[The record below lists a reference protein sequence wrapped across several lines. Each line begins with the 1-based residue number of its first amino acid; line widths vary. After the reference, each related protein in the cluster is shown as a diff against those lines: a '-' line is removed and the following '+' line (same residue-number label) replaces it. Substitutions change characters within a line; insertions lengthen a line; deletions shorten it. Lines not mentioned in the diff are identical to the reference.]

1 MLIDIHFGKDKSYT
15 LTYKIYDTEHGRLF
29 YDRMKS
35 QPNNLISRKEFYGFG
50 ETEQDILSEL
60 ENIKSF
66 VAERLPDKKLGD
78 DLNVLHSEFVELHN
92 YAEQNDPE
100 LYEVLRDFNYRIH
113 HLEFLQNKL
122 ESSAIFFMSDG
133 DAGVSL
139 PESAL
144 QDFTISREPGKL
156 YMSYPHVGKSFYSV
170 FLDNDLDI
178 TPEQIECTTLM
189 RNTLFMWFGKGVY
202 DTDSKHNAQMRRIM
216 NFYLKVQEKMPYDFD
231 DKRLTIGNL
240 LLGDAIDM
248 PDNIVEI
255 LEKHKYL
262 HSWKCK

>member
-1 MLIDIHFGKDKSYT
+1 MLIDIHFGQNKSYT

-35 QPNNLISRKEFYGFG
+35 QENNLISRKEFYGFG

-60 ENIKSF
+60 EKIKSF
-66 VAERLPDKKLGD
+66 VADRLPDKKLGD
-78 DLNVLHSEFVELHN
+78 DLNVLHSEFVDLHN

-122 ESSAIFFMSDG
+122 ESSTIYFMCDG

-139 PESAL
+139 PDSAL

-170 FLDNDLDI
+170 FLDNDLEI
-178 TPEQIECTTLM
+178 TPDQIECTTLM
-189 RNTLFMWFGKGVY
+189 RNTLFLWFGKGVY
-202 DTDSKHNAQMRRIM
+202 TADSKLNAQMRRMM
-216 NFYLKVQEKMPYDFD
+216 NFYVKVQEKMPYDFD

-240 LLGDAIDM
+240 LLGEAIDM

-262 HSWKCK
+262 YSWKCK